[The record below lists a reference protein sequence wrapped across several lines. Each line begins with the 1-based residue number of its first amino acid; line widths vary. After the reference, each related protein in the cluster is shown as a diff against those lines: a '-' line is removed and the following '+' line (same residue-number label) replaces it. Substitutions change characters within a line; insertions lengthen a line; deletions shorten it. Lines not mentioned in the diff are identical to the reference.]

1 MSFVIEMVVLRNQS
15 KSPGFQPVRR
25 AIRTKPHGVE
35 KTRLPRLP
43 RLPHWRWHGSFQGVM
58 KHRNSTG
65 IMFSSP
71 WIVGFLLLVAWPFA
85 ASIYWSFCHFDLI
98 NPPEWVGVENYERL
112 MDEFRH
118 GRGFAIALRNTAY
131 YAMLSVPLSVA
142 TGLLLAIM
150 LSWKIR
156 GQAFYRTLFY
166 LPAVIPI
173 VATSV
178 LWLWLLDPQ
187 DGMVNYLLG
196 WIGLPPQNWLT
207 QSRSAFSGEGIG
219 TLAGWV
225 GGENKLALFGSK
237 DALVLMSVWAVG
249 NAMIIFL
256 AAIGDVPKALYEAA
270 SLDGAGSLRKFWH
283 VTVPMLSPVILFNL
297 VMGLIKSVQTFTS
310 IYILSEGTG
319 QPGDSLL
326 VFSLHLFLSAF
337 SDLEM
342 GYASAMAWVTFV
354 ILVVC
359 TLLLFRSSRHWV
371 FYSSQ

>member
-1 MSFVIEMVVLRNQS
+1 MVISV
-15 KSPGFQPVRR
+15 
-25 AIRTKPHGVE
+25 
-35 KTRLPRLP
+35 
-43 RLPHWRWHGSFQGVM
+43 VM
-58 KHRNSTG
+58 KRRHLAGTL
-65 IMFSSP
+65 FASP
-71 WIVGFLLLVAWPFA
+71 WITGFLLLVAWPFA

-98 NPPEWVGVENYERL
+98 NPPELIGAENYQRL
-112 MDEFRH
+112 MDELVE
-118 GRGFAIALRNTAY
+118 GRGFAIALKNTAY
-131 YAMLSVPLSVA
+131 FALLSVPLTVA
-142 TGLLLAIM
+142 TGLLLAVM

-156 GQAFYRTLFY
+156 GQAIYRTMFY
-166 LPAVIPI
+166 LPAVIPV

-196 WIGLPPQNWLT
+196 WIGLPEQNWLT
-207 QSRSAFSGEGIG
+207 QARSAVSPEGVG
-219 TLAGWV
+219 TLTGWLAGNN
-225 GGENKLALFGSK
+225 ELTLFGAK

-256 AAIGDVPKALYEAA
+256 AAIGDVPRSLYEAA
-270 SLDGAGSLRKFWH
+270 SIDGAGWFHKFRH
-283 VTVPMLSPVILFNL
+283 VTIPMLSPVILFNV
-297 VMGLIKSVQTFTS
+297 VMGLIRSVQTFTS

-359 TLLLFRSSRHWV
+359 TLLLFRSSKHWV
-371 FYSSQ
+371 YYSSQ